1 MLKNLENIQYTY
13 LHRKALTYYIEN
25 NKYLS
30 DYEREELLK
39 RAKIHD
45 MDKMVLYLFWD
56 KKEAS
61 KYHREHNPHHI
72 SEFIK
77 NGNTPTDIDILES
90 IFDCECAALT
100 KSDKPLNAYDT
111 VQTYYPELIDLYAP
125 YLEKL
130 KLNNSYCAI
139 TLDAIDYIN
148 AFDIS
153 EENLLSEIKEYL
165 INNKDNI
172 YERLMDKCCS
182 KEEYSRIFSL

>member
-1 MLKNLENIQYTY
+1 MLKNLENIKYTY

-90 IFDCECAALT
+90 IFDYECAALT
-100 KSDKPLNAYDT
+100 KPDKPLNAYDT
-111 VQTYYPELIDLYAP
+111 VQTHYPELIDLYAP
-125 YLEKL
+125 YLKKL
-130 KLNNSYCAI
+130 KLNHSYCAI

-153 EENLLSEIKEYL
+153 EENLLLEIREYL
-165 INNKDNI
+165 TNNKNNI
-172 YERLMDKCCS
+172 YERLRDKCCS
-182 KEEYSRIFSL
+182 KEEYSRIFGL

>member
-1 MLKNLENIQYTY
+1 MLKNLENIKYTY

-90 IFDCECAALT
+90 IFDYECAALT
-100 KSDKPLNAYDT
+100 KPDKPLNAYDT
-111 VQTYYPELIDLYAP
+111 VQTHYPELIDLYAS

-130 KLNNSYCAI
+130 KLNHSYCAI

-148 AFDIS
+148 AFDTS
-153 EENLLSEIKEYL
+153 EKNLLSEIKEYL
-165 INNKDNI
+165 TNNEDNI
-172 YERLMDKCCS
+172 YKRLRDKCCS
-182 KEEYSRIFSL
+182 KEEYSRIFNL